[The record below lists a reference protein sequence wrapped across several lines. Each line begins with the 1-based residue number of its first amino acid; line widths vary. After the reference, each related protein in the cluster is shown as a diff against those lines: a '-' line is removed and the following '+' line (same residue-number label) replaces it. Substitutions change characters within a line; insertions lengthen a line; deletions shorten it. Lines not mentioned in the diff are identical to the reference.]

1 MFRKIFI
8 ITVIT
13 FIPFF
18 ANAEKITDVVI
29 DGNSRVSEETI
40 FIYGKINKGD
50 EVSEMKINEITKN
63 LYSTDFFSDVNVK
76 FENSVLYISLKE
88 YPLVNQLV
96 IVGEKTK
103 KLKEQIIKL
112 IKTKK
117 NRSYINSNISKDIE
131 LIKSLYASIGFNFTK
146 VELNQK
152 NR

>member
-131 LIKSLYASIGFNFTK
+131 LIKSLYASI
-146 VELNQK
+146 
-152 NR
+152 

>member
-76 FENSVLYISLKE
+76 FEFI
-88 YPLVNQLV
+88 
-96 IVGEKTK
+96 
-103 KLKEQIIKL
+103 
-112 IKTKK
+112 
-117 NRSYINSNISKDIE
+117 
-131 LIKSLYASIGFNFTK
+131 FTS
-146 VELNQK
+146 
-152 NR
+152 